1 MQLWPIWDAWAAAR
15 GGASASDSA
24 GSSVLPLLRINLC
37 LITVISHRY
46 FITNANNL
54 PIMWLEE
61 ERGFLQCMTLSGS
74 EKNLTFL
81 FPSLYSVRRWG
92 LSSFLYNYA
101 ATAVLYPP
109 VLHVALRPRWFILQ
123 RVAHCY
129 YLPPVHMT
137 QAHMHK
143 CIWQQALHQLYRVVQ
158 QKLNQAGTSWFS
170 GQAQWSQGACV
181 RGAPSLTGQAPRGGS
196 SWHPASCLPCAVF
209 GPLQAW
215 QRLLSLFG
223 RDKLGENR
231 VGAAAAVS
239 LVGSWHGHRHLP
251 YSK

>member
-1 MQLWPIWDAWAAAR
+1 
-15 GGASASDSA
+15 
-24 GSSVLPLLRINLC
+24 
-37 LITVISHRY
+37 
-46 FITNANNL
+46 
-54 PIMWLEE
+54 MWLEE

-181 RGAPSLTGQAPRGGS
+181 RGAPSLSGQPPGEAPPDIQL
-196 SWHPASCLPCAVF
+196 PASPVQCLVPS
-209 GPLQAW
+209 
-215 QRLLSLFG
+215 RL
-223 RDKLGENR
+223 DKASWAFLGETSLER
-231 VGAAAAVS
+231 TEWEQLLQWAWWAAGMDTVTFPIVNNAMIRSPCSVESVS
-239 LVGSWHGHRHLP
+239 DSITERSDFYYHSLNLWACF
-251 YSK
+251 